1 MKKGIKIF
9 LIVLGVIIILGL
21 IFFGV
26 DYNRV
31 KNGDNPIFCIR
42 NLAGIIMDG
51 GTIEYFGLGYKVIDF
66 NMLNGYDEIKIGS
79 WFMKYEDFENE
90 YNNYTEET
98 VWIQVQTVSRAS
110 SSEASAHGRHTENFA
125 LRSSPAAKAL
135 LLSYHPADG

>member
-31 KNGDNPIFCIR
+31 KNGDNPIFCIP

-51 GTIEYFGLGYKVIDF
+51 GTIVY
-66 NMLNGYDEIKIGS
+66 
-79 WFMKYEDFENE
+79 
-90 YNNYTEET
+90 
-98 VWIQVQTVSRAS
+98 
-110 SSEASAHGRHTENFA
+110 
-125 LRSSPAAKAL
+125 
-135 LLSYHPADG
+135 